1 MVTFRIKQTFYCY
14 ENYILRSTSTQINQL
29 VPSLLQVHYEYT
41 PVDFAEVLNL
51 FPAHNDRY
59 NDVQNMLLSLSQL
72 QEDRQYVRKFL
83 ASNTDSNSEADF
95 EYIDNSITKTMKN
108 VFLSVI
114 SSITDPIL
122 SGIITV
128 LLFLSLFWSV
138 VLTILAFKYFIPIE
152 IVKIRDGKTHARS
165 ERVVAD
171 AELLPNSDNQL

>member
-1 MVTFRIKQTFYCY
+1 MGYMLFFIH
-14 ENYILRSTSTQINQL
+14 RSLNVRRLSQL
-29 VPSLLQVHYEYT
+29 SRLCKACTRLLDNGIRRFSPLPAIERCASIFIVLFFAPQLYAPIYSE
-41 PVDFAEVLNL
+41 PMVDFAE
-51 FPAHNDRY
+51 AYDRY

-128 LLFLSLFWSV
+128 LLSYCYSGLLF
-138 VLTILAFKYFIPIE
+138 
-152 IVKIRDGKTHARS
+152 
-165 ERVVAD
+165 
-171 AELLPNSDNQL
+171 

>member
-1 MVTFRIKQTFYCY
+1 M
-14 ENYILRSTSTQINQL
+14 
-29 VPSLLQVHYEYT
+29 
-41 PVDFAEVLNL
+41 VDFAE
-51 FPAHNDRY
+51 AYDRY

-83 ASNTDSNSEADF
+83 ASNTNSNSEADF

-138 VLTILAFKYFIPIE
+138 VLTILALKYSIPLGIA
-152 IVKIRDGKTHARS
+152 KIRDGKTHARS

-171 AELLPNSDNQL
+171 AELLQNSNNQL